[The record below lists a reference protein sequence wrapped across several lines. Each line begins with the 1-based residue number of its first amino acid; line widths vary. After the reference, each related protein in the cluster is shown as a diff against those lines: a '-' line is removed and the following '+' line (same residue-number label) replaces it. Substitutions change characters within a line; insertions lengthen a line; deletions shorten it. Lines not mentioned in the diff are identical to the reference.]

1 MKEIIIN
8 TQEIES
14 VWEKEDA
21 CLIKMNSGKV
31 WVCRKD
37 YMMFKN
43 YETNK
48 TTILSTMDYI
58 SDKIGL
64 VRLILLEQG
73 VDKNGK

>member
-21 CLIKMNSGKV
+21 CLVKMNSGKV
-31 WVCRKD
+31 WVCKK
-37 YMMFKN
+37 YKMIITN
-43 YETNK
+43 YETLVTK
-48 TTILSTMDYI
+48 FISTMDYLNG
-58 SDKIGL
+58 KQGL
-64 VRLILLEQG
+64 VRLTLLEQG